1 VNTAWRS
8 LCWSILGLAW
18 PVLAGA
24 QALPP
29 TRVTIPKV
37 GAAPT
42 LEDYLPGGPRPG
54 LRVTDFRQ
62 RQPKDLEPA
71 TQPTEAYLSYD
82 AGHVYVGFVVTQPRP
97 DVRARLQKREDI
109 GADDLVGIYLDTFLD
124 RQRAY
129 FFLST
134 PVGIQAD
141 GILTETSGEDYN
153 FDTQWSSQGRLTDA
167 GYVVLIA
174 VPFKSLRFPVKAGS
188 QEWGVTLIREYRKD
202 SETDYWPGSTQRV
215 NGFVAQFATA
225 DGIAGVAPGRN
236 IQLIPYGT
244 FTGARFLEDAGYARR
259 NEGRGG
265 LDVKLVP
272 RDAVTLDFTVN
283 PDFSQ
288 VESDEPQVTVN
299 QRFEVF
305 FPEKRPFF
313 LENADFFSSWFT
325 LFFSRRISDPQVGAR
340 MTGKFGQW
348 STGALVMDDRAP
360 GRRVDAGD
368 PASGA
373 RAFDAVGSLRRDFS
387 NQSYVGLLATS
398 HDFGAS
404 SNRVGSVTTH
414 LRLNTN
420 WFLDAQVAGSHDVD
434 LQGSTRNG
442 AASFLG
448 LVRNGRALNYYFT
461 YNAISPQFAVPLGFV
476 PRTDIH
482 EVGSF
487 LSYRWHPKS
496 GPIQS
501 WGPNSYVAG
510 TWDYGGDLQD
520 WVVRFPVQFN
530 FKRQTGVFYRH
541 VLSSETVSGIVL
553 DQRED
558 LVQVNTSA
566 LRWLSIDANLA
577 VGTRPNYGPAAGLAP
592 FLGNYRDVAL
602 GVTIKPMSRLSLGET
617 LLWNR
622 LDGRAGTPAAGV
634 DIFENRIVRSR
645 ANFQF
650 TREWSLRAIL
660 DYNALDPNVDV
671 IDRERS
677 RHFGGD
683 VLLTWL
689 ARPGTAFYIG
699 YTDGYDDLRADP
711 TRQFR
716 PEGGLRSTGRQVF
729 VKSSWLLRF

>member
-1 VNTAWRS
+1 VNAS
-8 LCWSILGLAW
+8 LRVARGCLLAIAW
-18 PVLAGA
+18 PALAGA

-37 GAAPT
+37 DAAPR
-42 LEDYLPGGPRPG
+42 LEDYLPGGTRPG
-54 LRVTDFRQ
+54 LKVSDFRQ
-62 RQPKDLEPA
+62 RQPKDLEAP
-71 TQPTEAYLSYD
+71 TQPTDAYLSYD
-82 AGHVYVGFVVTQPRP
+82 TGHVYVGFVATQPP
-97 DVRARLQKREDI
+97 TDVRARLQKREDI
-109 GADDLVGIYLDTFLD
+109 GDDDLVGIYLDTFLD

-129 FFLST
+129 VFLAT

-141 GILTETSGEDYN
+141 GILNESSGEDFN
-153 FDTQWSSQGRLTDA
+153 FDTQWSSQGRLTED
-167 GYVVLIA
+167 GYVVLIS
-174 VPFKSLRFPVKAGS
+174 VPFKSLRFPKKSGS
-188 QEWGVTLIREYRKD
+188 QEWGVTLIREIRHN
-202 SETDYWPGSTQRV
+202 SETDYWPGNTQRV

-244 FTGARFLEDAGYARR
+244 FTGARFLEEAGYARK
-259 NEGRGG
+259 NEGRAG
-265 LDVKLVP
+265 LDLKLVP
-272 RDAVTLDFTVN
+272 RDAVTLDFTLN

-288 VESDEPQVTVN
+288 IESDEPQVTVN

-325 LFFSRRISDPQVGAR
+325 LFFSRRIGDPQVGAR

-348 STGALVMDDRAP
+348 STGAMVTDDRAP
-360 GRRVDAGD
+360 GRRVGIDD
-368 PASGA
+368 PASGS
-373 RAFDAVGSLRRDFS
+373 RAFNAVGSLKRDFS
-387 NQSYVGLLATS
+387 NQSYVSFLATS

-404 SNRVGSVTTH
+404 SNRVGSGMTH
-414 LRLNTN
+414 VRLNKN
-420 WFLDAQVAGSHDVD
+420 WFLDGQVAASHDVD
-434 LQGSTRNG
+434 REGETRSG

-448 LVRNGRALNYYFT
+448 LIRNGRALNYYFT
-461 YNAISPQFAVPLGFV
+461 YMAVSPRFAVPLGFV

-482 EVGSF
+482 DVGSF
-487 LSYRWHPKS
+487 LSYRWHPKT

-501 WGPNSYVAG
+501 WGPNSYLGA
-510 TWDYGGDLQD
+510 TWDFAGDLQD

-530 FKRQTGVFYRH
+530 FKRQVSVFYRH
-541 VLSSETVSGIVL
+541 VLSSETVSGVAL

-558 LVQVNTSA
+558 LLQFSTST
-566 LRWLSIDANLA
+566 LRWLSVDVNLA
-577 VGTRPNYGPAAGLAP
+577 AGTRPNYGPAAGLAP
-592 FLGNYRDVAL
+592 FLGNFRDVSL
-602 GVTIKPMSRLSLGET
+602 GVQVKPSSRLSLGEI

-622 LDGRAGTPAAGV
+622 LDGRDGTPAAGA

-645 ANFQF
+645 ANYQF

-660 DYNALDPNVDV
+660 DYNTLDPNVAV

-677 RHFGGD
+677 RRFGGD

-711 TRQFR
+711 ARPFR